1 MNTYTIRNN
10 KQTIGF
16 DHTKS
21 APVKSLS
28 DEEVEIVII
37 ALQSETLSC
46 KLNKRWEVLKLM
58 EGFALGTMGI
68 SASLTFGP
76 HLALL

>member
-1 MNTYTIRNN
+1 M
-10 KQTIGF
+10 
-16 DHTKS
+16 KS
-21 APVKSLS
+21 FS
-28 DEEVEIVII
+28 DEEVDVM
-37 ALQSETLSC
+37 ALQSETSSH
-46 KLNKRWEVLKLM
+46 KLNQRWEVLKLM